1 MSSKYSFKFTPLT
14 DPKKTVFMANVTFEP
29 KCRNNRHIHHAT
41 AGGGQILLCV
51 DGRGWYQEENKP
63 AVELHPRR
71 RDYHS
76 RKRKAL
82 AWSGKEQLVFAYC
95 RGVPRRKHENRMV

>member
-51 DGRGWYQEENKP
+51 DG
-63 AVELHPRR
+63 AVEKGII
-71 RDYHS
+71 YGVGTYQ
-76 RKRKAL
+76 KGEVKNTTAFN
-82 AWSGKEQLVFAYC
+82 EAYNM
-95 RGVPRRKHENRMV
+95 GLNV